1 VAETALDLRS
11 LVGELNAP
19 DIWALDLNALD
30 RRAAEM
36 EKRAARRKSVLPGKY
51 AEFQKK
57 IAAIHHAVA
66 FLRGLRGALDEW
78 RGNKRSL
85 DAFQKV
91 ADSLRDGSTL
101 VETLPPIGRLIDKV
115 KAELRAFIAESIAA
129 IKPGPDKKALRECA
143 EMEKFII
150 SLGDFGLTSNYR
162 NLESLKTRISLEI
175 GKACDTL
182 YESYQEAVS
191 AEDAEKAGKI
201 LENPGKTARNRPRRL
216 QIPRMGR
223 KTTQTNEI
231 TPSSQAPTHRKP
243 AFVFGLT
250 VPFRLVDQSP
260 LFRMIVIL
268 IGIRQAFWLDRC
280 R

>member
-1 VAETALDLRS
+1 MAAFRRDPRS

-19 DIWALDLNALD
+19 DIWVLDLNALD

-143 EMEKFII
+143 EIEKFII

-191 AEDAEKAGKI
+191 AEDAEKAGEI
-201 LENPGKTARNRPRRL
+201 LEKLLETAPDDSKYHAWAAKQL
-216 QIPRMGR
+216 KQM
-223 KTTQTNEI
+223 K
-231 TPSSQAPTHRKP
+231 
-243 AFVFGLT
+243 
-250 VPFRLVDQSP
+250 
-260 LFRMIVIL
+260 
-268 IGIRQAFWLDRC
+268 
-280 R
+280 